1 MNNNAECNYDGGDCC
16 GANVDTTYCDDCQC
30 LDPDFVTTLPP
41 ADCHDNSSICDDWT
55 AAGFCYG
62 EHAQVMKETCPKS
75 CGHCGTASTTTSAP
89 PANWPNRSFQ
99 RTNLTGLSI
108 LFTNV

>member
-1 MNNNAECNYDGGDCC
+1 M
-16 GANVDTTYCDDCQC
+16 
-30 LDPDFVTTLPP
+30 TTLPP

-55 AAGFCYG
+55 AAGFCCG